1 MIFKIPSA
9 GLTGDSSTMQSSAGA
24 DRLKNNSQ
32 TQFISDETKPT
43 WLFWIQTCFEEKENK
58 LQKQQSE
65 TYLPIRCLYSKRLD
79 TCLWRGVSHTFLVRS
94 LWRSVNNLFS
104 NYCWSWHEKK
114 YTYSLLCL
122 LFFIPSNSFERLRFS
137 PSTADTDWLLG
148 SLALFEGETVSWLN
162 RFLLTFVTSVKKTK
176 TL

>member
-94 LWRSVNNLFS
+94 LWRSVNNLFR
-104 NYCWSWHEKK
+104 NYCWSWHGMEKNK
-114 YTYSLLCL
+114 HILCFVCSSYLLIPLSVCASVLPQQTQTDSVEAWPSLKGRQCL
-122 LFFIPSNSFERLRFS
+122 GWTGFSS
-137 PSTADTDWLLG
+137 PSSPL
-148 SLALFEGETVSWLN
+148 
-162 RFLLTFVTSVKKTK
+162 
-176 TL
+176 